1 MLMGLPRQ
9 TFHVIRGGPRTE
21 SVMNRAL
28 TEIHQGIVRL
38 TLAKSL
44 LSRGQYRET
53 KTVLS
58 DAEVRYAM
66 AIETIEELD
75 FKGQKQVGGFAQ
87 RDRKITLS
95 PHARIP
101 RR

>member
-1 MLMGLPRQ
+1 
-9 TFHVIRGGPRTE
+9 
-21 SVMNRAL
+21 
-28 TEIHQGIVRL
+28 
-38 TLAKSL
+38 
-44 LSRGQYRET
+44 
-53 KTVLS
+53 
-58 DAEVRYAM
+58 M

-87 RDRKITLS
+87 RDREITLS